1 MAQLD
6 HHLYDRPSAADA
18 ELAAASSQTLA
29 HFRATGS
36 TARLRLDGTTD
47 ITVPVQAIRMLADIL
62 EQLATGHAVSIVPV
76 NKELTTQE
84 AADMLNVSRP
94 YLIDQ
99 LLVPGKLSFHKVGN
113 RRKILLNDVLRFKQ
127 RQEAETDRIMAELT
141 ALSQNL
147 DIVDR

>member
-6 HHLYDRPSAADA
+6 HHLYDRPSAAAA
-18 ELAAASSQTLA
+18 ELAA
-29 HFRATGS
+29 TGS
-36 TARLRLDGTTD
+36 EILARYRTSSDTARLRLDSTTD
-47 ITVPVQAIRMLADIL
+47 ITVPVQAIQMLADIL
-62 EQLATGHAVSIVPV
+62 GQMALGQAVSIVPV

-84 AADMLNVSRP
+84 AADLLNVSRP

-99 LLVPGKLSFHKVGN
+99 LLVPRKLPFRWVGN
-113 RRKILLNDVLRFKQ
+113 RRKIHLKDVLLYKHQ
-127 RQEAETDRIMAELT
+127 QEAETDRIMAELA